1 MSSLFHTPKMT
12 TPTSQGAAPITVR
25 DFAADEAKRKTRK
38 PTGRQDS
45 LLAGV
50 ANALKTRLG
59 E

>member
-1 MSSLFHTPKMT
+1 MA
-12 TPTSQGAAPITVR
+12 TPTSQGAAPVSVR
-25 DFAADEAKRKTRK
+25 EFAADEAKRKTRK

>member
-1 MSSLFHTPKMT
+1 MSSILKPPKMPI
-12 TPTSQGAAPITVR
+12 PTSQGAAPVSVR

>member
-1 MSSLFHTPKMT
+1 MSSLFHTPKMQ
-12 TPTSQGAAPITVR
+12 TPTPQAVAPVSIT
-25 DFAADEAKRKTRK
+25 ADASGDAKKKMRR

-50 ANALKTRLG
+50 ANALKSRLG

>member
-12 TPTSQGAAPITVR
+12 TRPDQLPATDVSAA
-25 DFAADEAKRKTRK
+25 AADESKKKVRR

-50 ANALKTRLG
+50 ANALKSRLG
-59 E
+59 Q

>member
-1 MSSLFHTPKMT
+1 MA
-12 TPTSQGAAPITVR
+12 TPTSQGAAPVSITA
-25 DFAADEAKRKTRK
+25 DASDEAKRKTRK